1 MGLKYVETIKSIIL
15 LFLVLLSCLL
25 TFMIWE
31 YEPDYKELEEPK
43 ADNVMISAE
52 KEIQEVVKPYKLLYQ
67 QEERLLGTVS
77 NVAIEQL
84 LTSFEKI
91 ELDELVYSNSNLLV
105 TDVNKILTQPH
116 HVTLFFTTDVPFEV
130 FNELFSSSAKNAPNI
145 VFNRLVINLGNI
157 ATTNEVEF
165 LFVSSNSQTVYK
177 AVIDADDAVELNNVM
192 QAQQENM
199 FVYEEF
205 VRENELSLYLPKDS
219 QEVIQFT
226 YVIDGY
232 SHELFNSVLFSNP
245 SIVKRSLET
254 TAQTTLE
261 QYSDDMA
268 VVIYDTEAKIMNYIS
283 LANNRYLMQDPASLL
298 QNSFNFVNDHGG
310 FSTDYRLSAIN
321 PSSNVVEYQMYFQG
335 YPVYSTFTLTRI
347 VTTWGETQING
358 YRRPYYFLDTD
369 ITTVKTVKEILS
381 GADVM
386 NYLHNQNLAKVKID
400 EVFVGYHL
408 AKDPSTN
415 VFILEPSW
423 FALSEGNWIR
433 ITSDT
438 AGGDT
443 RGLE

>member
-1 MGLKYVETIKSIIL
+1 
-15 LFLVLLSCLL
+15 
-25 TFMIWE
+25 MIWD

-43 ADNVMISAE
+43 ADNVMISTE
-52 KEIQEVVKPYKLLYQ
+52 KEIQEVIKPYKLIYQ
-67 QEERLLGTVS
+67 QEERLIGTVS

-84 LTSFEKI
+84 LNSFETI
-91 ELDELVYSNSNLLV
+91 ELDEIIYSSSDFLL
-105 TDVNKILTQPH
+105 TDVNNLLKQPH
-116 HVTLFFTTDVPFEV
+116 HMTLFFPTDVPLNV
-130 FNELFSSSAKNAPNI
+130 FGPIFSAKNVPNI
-145 VFNRLVINLGNI
+145 VFNRLVINLNSST
-157 ATTNEVEF
+157 TTNEVEF
-165 LFVSSNSQTVYK
+165 LFVSSNNQTVYK
-177 AVIDADDAVELNNVM
+177 AVIDADEATELIRVL
-192 QAQQENM
+192 QEQQDNM

-226 YVIDGY
+226 YVIDSY
-232 SHELFNSVLFSNP
+232 PHELFNSVLFANP

-261 QYSDDMA
+261 QYSDDAA
-268 VVIYDTEAKIMNYIS
+268 VVIYDTDAKTMNYIS
-283 LANNRYLMQDPASLL
+283 LANNRYLMQERAALL
-298 QNSFNFVNDHGG
+298 QNSFDFINDHGG
-310 FSTDYRLSAIN
+310 FSTDYRLSSIN

-335 YPVYSTFTLTRI
+335 YPVYSTSTLTRI
-347 VTTWGETQING
+347 VTTWGENQING
-358 YRRPYYFLDTD
+358 YRRPYYILDTD

-386 NYLHNQNLAKVKID
+386 NYLQNQNLAKVKID

-408 AKDPSTN
+408 EEDLSTN

-433 ITSDT
+433 ITSET

>member
-25 TFMIWE
+25 TFMIWD
-31 YEPDYKELEEPK
+31 YEPDYKFLEEPK
-43 ADNVMISAE
+43 ADNIMVSTEKSI
-52 KEIQEVVKPYKLLYQ
+52 KEIVKPYKLIYQ
-67 QEERLLGTVS
+67 QGTGLLGTVS

-84 LTSFEKI
+84 LNSFEKI
-91 ELDELVYSNSNLLV
+91 ELDEVVYGGSNLAAAE
-105 TDVNKILTQPH
+105 VNAILNQPN
-116 HVTLFFTTDVPFEV
+116 HVTLFFPTDVPLEV
-130 FNELFSSSAKNAPNI
+130 FESMFNSSAENTPNV
-145 VFNRLVINLGNI
+145 VFNRLVINLANVE
-157 ATTNEVEF
+157 ATKEVEF
-165 LFVSSNSQTVYK
+165 LFVSSNNQTVYK
-177 AVIDADDAVELNNVM
+177 AIADADDASEVRNVL
-192 QAQQENM
+192 QEQQENM

-226 YVIDGY
+226 YVTDGY
-232 SHELFNSVLFSNP
+232 PHELFNSVLFSNP

-254 TAQTTLE
+254 TAETTLE

-268 VVIYDTEAKIMNYIS
+268 VVIYDTNAKVMNYIS
-283 LANNRYLMQDPASLL
+283 LANNRYLIQEPANLL
-298 QNSFNFVNDHGG
+298 RNSFEFVNDHGG
-310 FSTDYRLSAIN
+310 FSTDYRLSSIN
-321 PSSNVVEYQMYFQG
+321 AAGNVVEYQMYFQG

-347 VTTWGETQING
+347 VTTWGEDQING

-381 GADVM
+381 GAEVM
-386 NYLHNQNLAKVKID
+386 NYLRNQNLAKVKID

-408 AKDPSTN
+408 EKDPSTN

-423 FALSEGNWIR
+423 FALNEGNWIR

-438 AGGDT
+438 VGGDT